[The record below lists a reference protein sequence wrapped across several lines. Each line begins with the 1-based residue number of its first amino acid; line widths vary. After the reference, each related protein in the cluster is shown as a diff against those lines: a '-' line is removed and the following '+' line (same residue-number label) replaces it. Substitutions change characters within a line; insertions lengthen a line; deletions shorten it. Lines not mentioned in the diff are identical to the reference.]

1 MSEWHT
7 ALHSS
12 SLTAII
18 LPEGVTSIGTR
29 AFSGCSSLTAIV
41 LPKNLK
47 DIGSQAFA
55 NCTELHDVYCNAEEV
70 PSTVGDAFDGSYPE
84 KATLHVPASALD
96 AYKSTEP
103 WSSFGTIAAIEG
115 AEEEAGIITI
125 PAKPVLISTQGG
137 TITVSGLAAGTE
149 VTAYS
154 TSGTQLTTTAND
166 GTATLN
172 TDLTAGSI
180 AIVKMGEHSITIAIK

>member
-12 SLTAII
+12 SLTAI
-18 LPEGVTSIGTR
+18 
-29 AFSGCSSLTAIV
+29 V
-41 LPKNLK
+41 LPKNLNNV
-47 DIGSQAFA
+47 GLQAFA
-55 NCTELHDVYCNAEEV
+55 NCTELRDVYCNAEEV

-137 TITVSGLAAGTE
+137 TITVSGLAAGSE

-154 TSGTQLTTTAND
+154 TSGTQLTTATAND
-166 GTATLN
+166 GTATLK